1 MDMNRVFH
9 RAEDR
14 GKADFG
20 WLQARQ
26 SFSFGRWFDPE
37 KVHFG
42 ALRVLND
49 DYIAGGRG
57 FDTHAHDNMEIITI
71 ILDGA
76 LKHRDSMGHEAV
88 IVPGDIQVMSAGRG
102 ITHSEFNHL
111 DDTPCKLLQLWI
123 FPKKKGVEP
132 RYGDMKVDIDMMKN
146 SLTQIVSPDPVDKGS
161 WIHQDAWLHLGRLDK
176 ESAHNYEIKKSTNG
190 VYVFVI
196 EGEIKIEGQ
205 VIKNRDA
212 MGVWDTSSFDIEVV
226 EDAYILLVD
235 VPMEM
240 SYV

>member
-1 MDMNRVFH
+1 MNWVFH
-9 RAEDR
+9 EGEKR

-71 ILDGA
+71 ILNGA
-76 LKHRDSMGHEAV
+76 LRHKDSMGHEAV
-88 IVPGDIQVMSAGRG
+88 IVPGDIQVMSAGTG

-132 RYGDMKVDIDMMKN
+132 RYGDMKVDTDMMKN
-146 SLTQIVSPDPVDKGS
+146 SFTQIVSPDPIDKGS
-161 WIHQDAWLHLGRLDK
+161 WIHQDAWLHLGKLDK
-176 ESAHNYEIKKSTNG
+176 KSAHIYEIKKEANG

-196 EGEIKIEGQ
+196 EGEIEIEGQ
-205 VIKNRDA
+205 VIKKRDA
-212 MGVWDTSSFDIEVV
+212 LGVWDTSAINIKVV

-235 VPMEM
+235 VPMEI
-240 SYV
+240 SYA